1 MVKIVNIDRLSVDR
15 FFSIVC
21 GLKLQI
27 YTRLKPTVTI
37 SGQGTAPSNY
47 LDPWKFKWQ
56 SLFIFN
62 FSVTFACFLVAGL
75 FLLGDFPDLL
85 TFNFSVTFGFCLV
98 ALIFFP
104 ERLAFKYFL
113 FAYRGVSFTSVNSV
127 FDFSGFSVSLSY
139 LIGSKD
145 VSWLYS
151 STLISRQG
159 SFSASWLI
167 DSIAFSVWI
176 SFSFDFIFSCNTS
189 PTTSAKVHGYLQWS
203 YSVHLGLQP
212 FTKVRSTPWCNPTWR
227 LLVFFRQT
235 LEPIHHLFVLC
246 FLEQI

>member
-1 MVKIVNIDRLSVDR
+1 MVKIVVNIDRLSVNR

-56 SLFIFN
+56 SLFIFD
-62 FSVTFACFLVAGL
+62 FPVIFACFVFGCWSI
-75 FLLGDFPDLL
+75 FVRWFSR
-85 TFNFSVTFGFCLV
+85 TSNFSVTFGCCMV
-98 ALIFFP
+98 AVLFFL
-104 ERLAFKYFL
+104 ELLAFKYFL
-113 FAYRGVSFTSVNSV
+113 FAYRGASFTSVNSLI
-127 FDFSGFSVSLSY
+127 DFSGFSVSVSY

-151 STLISRQG
+151 STSISWQG

-167 DSIAFSVWI
+167 ESIGFFFLFEFHFLLTLFFLVTRRRQLPPRCLEI
-176 SFSFDFIFSCNTS
+176 CN
-189 PTTSAKVHGYLQWS
+189 AMIV
-203 YSVHLGLQP
+203 
-212 FTKVRSTPWCNPTWR
+212 
-227 LLVFFRQT
+227 
-235 LEPIHHLFVLC
+235 
-246 FLEQI
+246 